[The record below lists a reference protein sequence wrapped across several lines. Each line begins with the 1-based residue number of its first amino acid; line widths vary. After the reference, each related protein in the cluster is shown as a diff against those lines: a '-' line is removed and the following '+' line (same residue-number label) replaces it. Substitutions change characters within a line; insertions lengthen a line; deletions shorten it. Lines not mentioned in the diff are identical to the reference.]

1 MSLIVEG
8 NFWIWIVLTV
18 ILGGG
23 ASFMAGRAIAG
34 GWQPMSKVILSMIPM
49 GVAIRFLHFALF
61 EGQLLSVHYFI
72 VDTLVMIGA
81 ALLGYQLTKAAKM
94 VSQYPWLYEK
104 AGPLGWKS
112 KT

>member
-49 GVAIRFLHFALF
+49 GAAIRFLHFALF
-61 EGQLLSVHYFI
+61 EGQLTSVHYFI

-81 ALLGYQLTKAAKM
+81 ALLGYQLTKATKM

-104 AGPLGWKS
+104 SGPLGWKS